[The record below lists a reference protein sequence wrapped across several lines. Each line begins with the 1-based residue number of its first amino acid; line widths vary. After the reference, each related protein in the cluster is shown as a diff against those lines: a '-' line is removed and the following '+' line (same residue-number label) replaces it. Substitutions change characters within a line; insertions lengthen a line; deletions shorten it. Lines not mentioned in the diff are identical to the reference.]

1 MKHNIDD
8 IFDIDFDSLNELW
21 NLEVDW
27 NLDFQFDFDFN
38 WNTDDLQREKYESN
52 VKTLQMLH
60 YKKDYSY

>member
-21 NLEVDW
+21 DLEVDW

-38 WNTDDLQREKYESN
+38 WNTDDLQGKNSFKN
-52 VKTLQMLH
+52 MSLM
-60 YKKDYSY
+60 